1 MRLTL
6 QTDYALRV
14 LIFVALRG
22 ETLSTIGEISD
33 HFGISR
39 GHLMKVVH
47 RLGRAGYLK
56 TVRGKNGG
64 LRLARKPSHLKVGDV
79 VRGMEPEHSVLGCL
93 KSSGY
98 CRIERHCVLRCA
110 MRDATDAFYAVLDR
124 YTLADLIRPRRALA
138 RDLAIPIPKV
148 VSRAAR

>member
-6 QTDYALRV
+6 HTDYALRV

-22 ETLSTIGEISD
+22 GTLSTISEISD

-47 RLGRAGYLK
+47 RLGRAGHLQ

-64 LRLARKPSHLKVGDV
+64 LRLARPPSRLKVGDV
-79 VRGMEPEHSVLGCL
+79 VRDMEPEHSVLGCL
-93 KSSGY
+93 ESSGY
-98 CRIERHCVLRCA
+98 CRIERHCVLRGA
-110 MRDATDAFYAVLDR
+110 MRDATDAFFAVLDR
-124 YTLADLIRPRRALA
+124 YTVADLIRPGRALA
-138 RDLAIPIPKV
+138 LDLAIPFPKV
-148 VSRAAR
+148 PHKAAR